1 MIAMKDKSGMQRIFA
16 VSAYTGALEGDFT
29 GRRRVFISP
38 GDVSDRVIRA
48 DVALVGILESLRSM
62 RAICESVASGA
73 STGGLA
79 ERNRELDS
87 LKENISRLSKSVA
100 GTEFLMLSRPGGELD
115 ELGKIDESID
125 KISKFRESLPES
137 DDEKLAGW
145 MDSVLGR

>member
-1 MIAMKDKSGMQRIFA
+1 MKDKNGMQRIFA
-16 VSAYTGALEGDFT
+16 VSAYTGAREGDFT

-38 GDVSDRVIRA
+38 GDVSSRVIQTDA
-48 DVALVGILESLRSM
+48 ALIGILESLRSM
-62 RAICESVASGA
+62 RSICESVASGA
-73 STGGLA
+73 SPGERA
-79 ERNRELDS
+79 ERNREMDS

-100 GTEFLMLSRPGGELD
+100 GTEFLMLPRPGSELD
-115 ELGKIDESID
+115 ELSKIDESID